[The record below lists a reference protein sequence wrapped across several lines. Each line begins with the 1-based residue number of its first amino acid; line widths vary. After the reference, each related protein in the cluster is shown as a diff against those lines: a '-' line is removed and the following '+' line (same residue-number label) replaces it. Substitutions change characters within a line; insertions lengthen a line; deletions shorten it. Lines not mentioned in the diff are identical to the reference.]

1 LQKNWRSQPK
11 MVAAVNAIFQQRE
24 HPFIYGDSIEFT
36 AASAASRNQHRF
48 LRQKESESCALTLW
62 HLSELTGAGSTSQED
77 LLDPVNRT
85 IAEEILHLLEPGNA
99 HIEDKPVSSG
109 DIAILVRSA
118 RQGHLLSIA
127 LNRRGI
133 RSVTI
138 GREKVFDSDEAL
150 GLLELLR
157 AILHQSSQTTAR
169 RSLASNLFYFDYQ
182 AIASIGDDDQAWQN
196 WNEKLYTLHQR
207 WSKYGFIAMFQQLLQ
222 SFQIAQRLARRD
234 DAERRLTNLLHLGE
248 LLHQQAAQR
257 AGMESLL
264 GWLQTQMEDSNI
276 EAAELR
282 LESDEALVKIVTIH
296 KSKGLQYPIVFVP
309 FLWSCT
315 PTGKSNPLSFH
326 DAQFDAF
333 IDLGSNDFDN
343 NRLRAEKERLAEDIR
358 LLYVALTRAQS
369 KTYLVWGQASSAA
382 QTALAYLLHSHQTP
396 LQLEQQLP
404 NGFPAEMNLCADL
417 QTLAQASGGSIETL
431 ALPTATTAA
440 SLYIDD
446 SAIGLLEPDDFNER
460 RTSEWRVNSFTGLT
474 RDVHQVAHRGETRSQ
489 GDAILDFPAGSHVGL
504 LIHSLLEHLDFQ
516 QDISSQCQQLV
527 PRYAN
532 RFGLG
537 SDSYQ
542 KLLQLWIESML
553 NTALDDRGLKL
564 SSLSNAHRLNEL
576 SFDFAFDHLD
586 IARLNA
592 VVQAASDASLEPLS
606 TKNFGGLIT
615 GVIDLVF
622 YYEGKYYL
630 ADYKSNHLGSSL
642 DDYRPDQ
649 LKQAMIDR
657 RYDLQSLIY
666 TIALHRYLTLRVPG
680 YQYEEHFGGS
690 FYLFLRGMR
699 PLSGP
704 DTGVYFER
712 VGVET
717 IAALEAEFDYSGVT
731 AFAE

>member
-1 LQKNWRSQPK
+1 
-11 MVAAVNAIFQQRE
+11 
-24 HPFIYGDSIEFT
+24 
-36 AASAASRNQHRF
+36 
-48 LRQKESESCALTLW
+48 
-62 HLSELTGAGSTSQED
+62 
-77 LLDPVNRT
+77 
-85 IAEEILHLLEPGNA
+85 
-99 HIEDKPVSSG
+99 
-109 DIAILVRSA
+109 
-118 RQGHLLSIA
+118 
-127 LNRRGI
+127 
-133 RSVTI
+133 
-138 GREKVFDSDEAL
+138 
-150 GLLELLR
+150 
-157 AILHQSSQTTAR
+157 
-169 RSLASNLFYFDYQ
+169 
-182 AIASIGDDDQAWQN
+182 
-196 WNEKLYTLHQR
+196 
-207 WSKYGFIAMFQQLLQ
+207 
-222 SFQIAQRLARRD
+222 
-234 DAERRLTNLLHLGE
+234 
-248 LLHQQAAQR
+248 
-257 AGMESLL
+257 
-264 GWLQTQMEDSNI
+264 
-276 EAAELR
+276 
-282 LESDEALVKIVTIH
+282 
-296 KSKGLQYPIVFVP
+296 
-309 FLWSCT
+309 
-315 PTGKSNPLSFH
+315 
-326 DAQFDAF
+326 
-333 IDLGSNDFDN
+333 
-343 NRLRAEKERLAEDIR
+343 
-358 LLYVALTRAQS
+358 
-369 KTYLVWGQASSAA
+369 
-382 QTALAYLLHSHQTP
+382 
-396 LQLEQQLP
+396 
-404 NGFPAEMNLCADL
+404 
-417 QTLAQASGGSIETL
+417 
-431 ALPTATTAA
+431 
-440 SLYIDD
+440 
-446 SAIGLLEPDDFNER
+446 
-460 RTSEWRVNSFTGLT
+460 
-474 RDVHQVAHRGETRSQ
+474 VHQVAHRGENRSQ

-516 QDISSQCQQLV
+516 QDISRQCQQLV

-553 NTALDDRGLKL
+553 DTALDDRGLKL

-699 PLSGP
+699 PLTGP

-717 IAALEAEFDYSGVT
+717 IAALEAEFDYSGLT
-731 AFAE
+731 AFDE